1 VSNARLFSLTVLM
14 VSILVVDDD
23 PDFRDWA
30 ATILRQRGHEVLAT
44 SSARFMVEPPHGT
57 QQPLAFD
64 VAIIDMIMPEVDGIE
79 AIRALRTLS
88 PSTRIVAMSGGGD
101 YGDAEGYL
109 RMAERF
115 GAVGRLAKPFAGP
128 DLCEAVERA
137 LRAT

>member
-1 VSNARLFSLTVLM
+1 M
-14 VSILVVDDD
+14 VSILVIDDD

-44 SSARFMVEPPHGT
+44 SSARFMVEPTQGT
-57 QQPLAFD
+57 QRSLKFD
-64 VAIIDMIMPEVDGIE
+64 AAIIDMIMPEVDGIE

-88 PSTRIVAMSGGGD
+88 PSTRIIAMSGGGD

-115 GAVGRLAKPFAGP
+115 GAVCRLAKPFAAR
-128 DLCEAVERA
+128 DLCDAVERA
-137 LRAT
+137 LRAP